1 MTQLQHSGRIVAA
14 MTMAAALAFV
24 PTAAFAQA
32 TSNSSNAEDADVV
45 EANSVAATIDLVAP
59 EAALASPGV
68 LVGEE
73 IVATAGGVE
82 TATPLTAGDGVAVT
96 VGDGAD
102 VRSVT
107 IDLPDEFDASVAAPA
122 EDGTVVYPADDR
134 SDEAVAVQTL
144 DDGSTRIQTVIASPA
159 SQHEFEYSMDGYLP
173 YQSESGETIF
183 LNDEGHFVS
192 VAAPWAVDAN
202 GVTVETSYEIRGGDL
217 IQVVVPSSTTVYPVV
232 ADPTWMWNGPAWGM
246 KLNRTETS
254 RVRDYAQAGS
264 MCVAFSKGAPGFAI
278 ACGAF
283 AGYMATQAALAQS
296 DNPKSCLFFTAA
308 PIPGVIWRVRC

>member
-1 MTQLQHSGRIVAA
+1 MTLTAV
-14 MTMAAALAFV
+14 LVLV
-24 PTAAFAQA
+24 PTAAFAQN
-32 TSNSSNAEDADVV
+32 TSSGDTVGEGDIA
-45 EANSVAATIDLVAP
+45 EANSVAATIDSVAP
-59 EAALASPGV
+59 EAVLASPGV

-73 IVATAGGVE
+73 IVASAEGVE
-82 TATPLTAGDGVAVT
+82 TVVPLAAREGVAVT
-96 VGDGAD
+96 VGDGGEA
-102 VRSVT
+102 RSAT
-107 IDLPDEFDASVAAPA
+107 IELPDEFDASVGAPA
-122 EDGTVVYPADDR
+122 EDGTVVFSADDS

-159 SQHEFEYSMDGYLP
+159 GQHEFEYSMDGYLP

-183 LNDEGHFVS
+183 LDGEGHFVS
-192 VAAPWAVDAN
+192 VAAPWAVDAS
-202 GVTVETSYEIRGGDL
+202 GVSVETRYEIRGGDL
-217 IQVVVPSSTTVYPVV
+217 VQVVVPSATTVYPIV

-264 MCVAFSKGAPGFAI
+264 MCVAFSKGAAGFAI